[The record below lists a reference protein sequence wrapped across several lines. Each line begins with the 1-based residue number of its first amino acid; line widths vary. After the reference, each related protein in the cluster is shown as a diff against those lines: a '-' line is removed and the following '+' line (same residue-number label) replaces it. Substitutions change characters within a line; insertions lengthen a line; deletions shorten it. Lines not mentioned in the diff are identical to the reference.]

1 MRVQG
6 PLVRRDRSR
15 RAGIPHAVDAAA
27 DGCGKYLVS
36 RSLSIFATV
45 SRRSVRRHNA
55 VAARAYMAV
64 HDDGIASLLP

>member
-1 MRVQG
+1 MVG
-6 PLVRRDRSR
+6 RDRSR
-15 RAGIPHAVDAAA
+15 RASLAHAVDAAA
-27 DGCGKYLVS
+27 DGCGKHLAS
-36 RSLSIFATV
+36 RSLSIFPSV

>member
-1 MRVQG
+1 MAGRG
-6 PLVRRDRSR
+6 RSR
-15 RAGIPHAVDAAA
+15 RAGWPHAVDSAVN
-27 DGCGKYLVS
+27 GCGKHLAS
-36 RSLSIFATV
+36 PSLPSLAPL